1 MTTGLKPPRKR
12 TIKVPHEE
20 TWGKLVNQ
28 AEARKKIPYTLSGS
42 FKENDLID
50 HTIFG
55 LGVVTHLLDN
65 NKIQVSFK
73 EGEKL
78 LISKRLS

>member
-12 TIKVPHEE
+12 TIKVSHEE

-28 AEARKKIPYTLSGS
+28 AEARKKIPYALSGS

-50 HTIFG
+50 HAIFG